1 MASSRAIKRTR
12 ADDRIENFWDM
23 NQSDAGTYL
32 TVKLRHGKTLK
43 GRGWP
48 YIQQCVRGILGDQKL
63 QKASFQGDGSL
74 LVKTASDK
82 QTEKLLKATVFG
94 AEACD
99 IQRDDRLNKSRGTIH
114 AFDLIELTEDEVVGW
129 LKDFGVVAAKRFTRR
144 VDGFTENTPTIL
156 LTFNKPTCPNKLELD
171 YVTYHVRRHVPNPL
185 ICHKC
190 GHFGHAEARCS
201 AEAVCLNC
209 AGACHEGQCQPKCVN
224 CGQIGHSCRSREC
237 LMWKKEREIC
247 ELKVDRD
254 VSYAHARRI
263 YAEAHQP
270 PTVRPYASV
279 VRGQGDAPGSD
290 TGLRGRV
297 DKMEQKI
304 DKLISLLDKLISQ
317 QILPANTSQQP
328 TTVSTTDPP
337 NSPESDLIEVVH
349 SPDPDAHTSEVDMSD
364 TEFGLPESL
373 PSLSSGDIENR
384 GGASQSRTSWV
395 VAGDRKGKQGRRVA
409 KQPSE
414 SISSP
419 YIGKHPSGSGERK
432 GDRQMP
438 NLTKEK

>member
-1 MASSRAIKRTR
+1 
-12 ADDRIENFWDM
+12 
-23 NQSDAGTYL
+23 
-32 TVKLRHGKTLK
+32 
-43 GRGWP
+43 
-48 YIQQCVRGILGDQKL
+48 
-63 QKASFQGDGSL
+63 
-74 LVKTASDK
+74 
-82 QTEKLLKATVFG
+82 
-94 AEACD
+94 
-99 IQRDDRLNKSRGTIH
+99 
-114 AFDLIELTEDEVVGW
+114 
-129 LKDFGVVAAKRFTRR
+129 
-144 VDGFTENTPTIL
+144 
-156 LTFNKPTCPNKLELD
+156 
-171 YVTYHVRRHVPNPL
+171 
-185 ICHKC
+185 
-190 GHFGHAEARCS
+190 
-201 AEAVCLNC
+201 
-209 AGACHEGQCQPKCVN
+209 
-224 CGQIGHSCRSREC
+224 
-237 LMWKKEREIC
+237 MWKKEREIC

-297 DKMEQKI
+297 EKLEQKVN
-304 DKLISLLDKLISQ
+304 KLISLLGKLISQ
-317 QILPANTSQQP
+317 QVPPPNKSPQPATA
-328 TTVSTTDPP
+328 TVSTTDPP

-364 TEFGLPESL
+364 TEFGLSESL

-395 VAGDRKGKQGRRVA
+395 VAGDRKGKQGRRMA

-419 YIGKHPSGSGERK
+419 YKGKHPSGSGERK